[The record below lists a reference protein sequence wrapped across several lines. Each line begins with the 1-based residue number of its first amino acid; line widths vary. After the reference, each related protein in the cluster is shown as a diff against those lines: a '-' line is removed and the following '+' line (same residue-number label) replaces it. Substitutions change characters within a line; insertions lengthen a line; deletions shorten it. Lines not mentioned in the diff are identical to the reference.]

1 RRLSGGRRKSVSF
14 EDLSS
19 RRLFRPCR
27 ILPIRLVDLRYTL
40 PSLII
45 SLIRFGS
52 FYETLVLRFTFIH
65 SFLCSIITFYPSSFL
80 PSSPTWLHPPSPSN
94 FSRFYLEKMEVTGD
108 SDNLKNRSL
117 TPVRTLRGLIIL
129 LIFLS
134 TAFMFLIYFAPPF
147 ALALRLLSVHQSRK
161 SISFIFGHWLALW
174 PYLFETINGTTVIFS
189 GDTLPVEKR
198 VLLIANHRTEVDWM
212 YLWNIALRK
221 GCLGYIKYVLKS
233 SLMRLPIFGWGF
245 HVLEFIPVERKRE
258 VDEPVM
264 LQMLSSFKDPR
275 EPLWL
280 ALFPEGT
287 DFTEEKCKR
296 SQKFA
301 AEAGLPTLSNV
312 LLPKTRGFSV
322 CLDALH
328 NSLDAVYDLTIAYK
342 PRCPSFMDNV
352 FGTDPSEVHIHVKR
366 VLTKEIPASEA
377 ESSAWLMDSFKSKD
391 RLLSDF
397 NAQGQF
403 PNQRPEEELSILKC
417 IATFGVIV
425 SLTVLFLYL
434 TLYSH
439 SCFKVYV
446 GLSFTYL
453 SFATYYKFRPSPS
466 VGCCKGG
473 SSCKEAKTH

>member
-1 RRLSGGRRKSVSF
+1 
-14 EDLSS
+14 
-19 RRLFRPCR
+19 
-27 ILPIRLVDLRYTL
+27 
-40 PSLII
+40 
-45 SLIRFGS
+45 
-52 FYETLVLRFTFIH
+52 
-65 SFLCSIITFYPSSFL
+65 
-80 PSSPTWLHPPSPSN
+80 
-94 FSRFYLEKMEVTGD
+94 MEVCGD
-108 SDNLKNRSL
+108 PDNLKNRPL
-117 TPVRTLRGLIIL
+117 TPLRILRGLIIL
-129 LIFLS
+129 LIYLS
-134 TAFMFLIYFAPPF
+134 TAFMFLLYFSPIF

-161 SISFIFGHWLALW
+161 AISLIFGHWLALW
-174 PYLFETINGTTVIFS
+174 PYLFETVNGTSMVFS

-245 HVLEFIPVERKRE
+245 HILEFIPVERNRE

-264 LQMLSSFKDPR
+264 LQMLSTFKDPR

-301 AEAGLPTLSNV
+301 AEADLPPLSNV

-322 CLDALH
+322 CFEALR

-352 FGTDPSEVHIHVKR
+352 FGTDPSEVHIHVRR
-366 VLTKEIPASEA
+366 VLAKEIPANDA
-377 ESSAWLMDSFKSKD
+377 ECSAWLMDSFQLKD
-391 RLLSDF
+391 KLLSDF

-403 PNQRPEEELSILKC
+403 PNQRQGGEELSIVKC
-417 IATFGVIV
+417 VATFGVVIF
-425 SLTVLFLYL
+425 LTGVFVYL

-446 GLSFTYL
+446 GLSFMYL

-466 VGCCKGG
+466 VSWCRGG
-473 SSCKEAKTH
+473 SSKEGKEQ

>member
-1 RRLSGGRRKSVSF
+1 
-14 EDLSS
+14 
-19 RRLFRPCR
+19 
-27 ILPIRLVDLRYTL
+27 
-40 PSLII
+40 
-45 SLIRFGS
+45 
-52 FYETLVLRFTFIH
+52 
-65 SFLCSIITFYPSSFL
+65 
-80 PSSPTWLHPPSPSN
+80 
-94 FSRFYLEKMEVTGD
+94 MEVTGD

-425 SLTVLFLYL
+425 SLTLETTIGHQLFCSRKVFYITSKESSHLSKTLSVMEDASKHFAPKGCYLLLKVMQERRPVPVLFNCSIRSSFKKRMYRIACFI
-434 TLYSH
+434 YMHFACSH
-439 SCFKVYV
+439 VI
-446 GLSFTYL
+446 
-453 SFATYYKFRPSPS
+453 
-466 VGCCKGG
+466 
-473 SSCKEAKTH
+473 

>member
-1 RRLSGGRRKSVSF
+1 
-14 EDLSS
+14 
-19 RRLFRPCR
+19 
-27 ILPIRLVDLRYTL
+27 
-40 PSLII
+40 
-45 SLIRFGS
+45 
-52 FYETLVLRFTFIH
+52 
-65 SFLCSIITFYPSSFL
+65 
-80 PSSPTWLHPPSPSN
+80 
-94 FSRFYLEKMEVTGD
+94 MEVCGD
-108 SDNLKNRSL
+108 SDNLKNRPL
-117 TPVRTLRGLIIL
+117 TPLRILGGVIIL

-134 TAFMFLIYFAPPF
+134 TAFMFLLYFSPIF

-174 PYLFETINGTTVIFS
+174 PYLFETINGTTLVFS
-189 GDTLPVEKR
+189 GDTLPAEKR

-245 HVLEFIPVERKRE
+245 HILEFIPVERNRE

-264 LQMLSSFKDPR
+264 LQMLSSFKDPQ

-287 DFTEEKCKR
+287 DFTYTTNMFPLINCVEEFVLTATLIICSEDKCKR

-301 AEAGLPTLSNV
+301 AEADLPALSNL

-322 CLDALH
+322 CFEALH

-352 FGTDPSEVHIHVKR
+352 FGTDPSEVHIHVRR
-366 VLTKEIPASEA
+366 VLAKEIPANDA
-377 ESSAWLMDSFKSKD
+377 ESCAWLMDSFQLKD
-391 RLLSDF
+391 KLLNDF
-397 NAQGQF
+397 SAQGQF
-403 PNQRPEEELSILKC
+403 PNQRQEEELSILKC
-417 IATFGVIV
+417 VATFGVV
-425 SLTVLFLYL
+425 LSLTGLFVYL

-439 SCFKVYV
+439 CCFKVYV
-446 GLSFTYL
+446 GLSFWYL
-453 SFATYYKFRPSPS
+453 SFATYYKFRPSPP
-466 VGCCKGG
+466 VGCCCCRGG
-473 SSCKEAKTH
+473 FSKEGKED

>member
-1 RRLSGGRRKSVSF
+1 
-14 EDLSS
+14 
-19 RRLFRPCR
+19 
-27 ILPIRLVDLRYTL
+27 
-40 PSLII
+40 
-45 SLIRFGS
+45 
-52 FYETLVLRFTFIH
+52 
-65 SFLCSIITFYPSSFL
+65 
-80 PSSPTWLHPPSPSN
+80 
-94 FSRFYLEKMEVTGD
+94 MEVTGD

-425 SLTVLFLYL
+425 SLTLFSLCS
-434 TLYSH
+434 SH
-439 SCFKVYV
+439 CGKFLVGTVKLNSCV
-446 GLSFTYL
+446 
-453 SFATYYKFRPSPS
+453 
-466 VGCCKGG
+466 
-473 SSCKEAKTH
+473 H